1 MAKKKVSRKELLK
14 GPDEFLTVSAR
25 AVMYFKEHSRQFSYL
40 GAAVVL
46 GILIYLGIN
55 FYMSYIDKKGQI
67 AYNRAYYSLSK
78 DKDIEPKT
86 EKDNLKEVALLFE
99 KVRDKYG
106 LSKASRLALP
116 ELANLNY
123 LGNDYDKAISY
134 YREYLKEVPED
145 PAYQSLAKLAMA
157 SCYEEQKEYEESIDL
172 LNQILSVP
180 NNFFSEQAMLNL
192 ARVYRLS
199 NQQEKSGDVL
209 KEFVEKFPSSPFL
222 PVAKAYLDEYES
234 Q

>member
-14 GPDEFLTVSAR
+14 GPDEFLTFSAR

-55 FYMSYIDKKGQI
+55 FYRGYIDKKGQI
-67 AYNRAYYSLSK
+67 AYNQAYYTLSK
-78 DKDIEPKT
+78 DKDIETKT

-123 LGNDYDKAISY
+123 LGNDYDKAISD

-145 PAYQSLAKLAMA
+145 PAYQALAKLAMA
-157 SCYEEQKEYEESIDL
+157 SCYEEKKEYKESIDL

-199 NQQEKSGDVL
+199 NQQEKSADVL